1 MNMWL
6 DSVFSCLS
14 KDTKFV
20 IVFVFGIYLFF
31 DERRAKRGKIRLYCL
46 TFHGEYKRGSN
57 RKDRQNGCIML

>member
-14 KDTKFV
+14 KDTNFV

-31 DERRAKRGKIRLYCL
+31 AMK
-46 TFHGEYKRGSN
+46 GE
-57 RKDRQNGCIML
+57 QNEEKLDCTA